1 MFGNLNIHTR
11 LLMETIVFKNALI
24 INEGKRITQD
34 LLVKNGRI
42 EKIASEIS
50 VNERT
55 QEINAE
61 GKYLV
66 PGVIDDQVHFREPGL
81 THKAEIATE
90 SRAAVAGG
98 VTSFMEMPNVK
109 PATLTQALLQEK
121 YDIAARTSPANYSFY
136 MGVSNDNIDQ
146 VLRTNS
152 RDVCGIKVFMGS
164 STGGMLVD
172 QPKTLD
178 ALFANAPCLIATH
191 CEDEPTVTANTKKAI
206 AVFGEDIPPYMH
218 PIIRDTEACYKSSSM
233 AVELAKK
240 HNTRLH
246 ILHITSAEEVA
257 LFSTEPLESKRI
269 TAEACVH
276 HLTYTDADYA
286 TLGNLIKCNPAIKTQ
301 SDRDAVWA
309 GLLNGNI
316 DVIATDHAPHTWE
329 EKQNKYANSPSGLP
343 LVQHTLLMMLD
354 AVKEGRFSLEK
365 MVQLMSHNVAT
376 CYNIEERGFIREGY
390 WADLVLVNPNESY
403 TVTKENLLYKC
414 GWSTLENKKFH
425 HTIEATIVSGA
436 LVWWKNQLMDKLAGE
451 RLLFNR

>member
-1 MFGNLNIHTR
+1 
-11 LLMETIVFKNALI
+11 METIVFKNALI

-50 VNERT
+50 VNERA

-98 VTSFMEMPNVK
+98 VTTFMEMPNVK

-206 AVFGEDIPPYMH
+206 AEFGEEIPPYMH

-233 AVELAKK
+233 AMELAKK

-257 LFSTEPLESKRI
+257 LFSTEPLETKRI

-276 HLTYTDADYA
+276 HLTYSDADYA

-301 SDRDAVWA
+301 ADQDAVWA

-343 LVQHTLLMMLD
+343 LVQHSLLMMLE

-376 CYNIEERGFIREGY
+376 CYKIEERGFIREGY
-390 WADLVLVNPNESY
+390 WADLVLVNPNETY
-403 TVTKENLLYKC
+403 TVSKENILHKC